1 MSSILPN
8 QTLYVR
14 NLNEKTNKEELRRS
28 LYALFSAYGRILD
41 IVAMKTIK
49 MRGQAFI
56 VFKEIQSATAAMRGL
71 NGFMFYDRTMHIEYA
86 KGKSDAIAKLDG
98 TWKKASLPTN
108 LSSQRVVGTVS
119 SAPAVKRQREEEWLV
134 DHKRA
139 ANGGRKNDIEPESP
153 EIEMEDE
160 TELPAT
166 GTGVNAGATGTNET
180 EPLNRILYIQNL
192 PPDVTDEM
200 LSYLF
205 EQYPGFKEV
214 RLVPGKSDIAFVEY
228 ESDNQAAVAKEV
240 LNGFK
245 ITHDKE
251 MKVTFAKR

>member
-8 QTLYVR
+8 QTLYIR
-14 NLNEKTNKEELRRS
+14 NLNEKINKDELKRS

-41 IVAMKTIK
+41 IVALKTIK

-71 NGFMFYDRTMHIEYA
+71 NGFNFYDVPMQIEYA
-86 KGKSDAIAKLDG
+86 KGKSDAVAKLDG
-98 TWKKASLPTN
+98 TWKRP
-108 LSSQRVVGTVS
+108 GTVS
-119 SAPAVKRQREEEWLV
+119 ANAQRTSTLGQSVTSAPAVKRQREEEGLV
-134 DHKRA
+134 DHKRP
-139 ANGGRKNDIEPESP
+139 ANGEKGRDMELETP
-153 EIEMEDE
+153 EIEMDE
-160 TELPAT
+160 NDVPMVPTAPKGE
-166 GTGVNAGATGTNET
+166 V
-180 EPLNRILYIQNL
+180 EPQNRILYIQNL

-228 ESDNQAAVAKEV
+228 EADHQAAVAKEV

-245 ITHDKE
+245 ITHEKE

>member
-1 MSSILPN
+1 MSSSIPPN
-8 QTLYVR
+8 PTLYVR
-14 NLNEKTNKEELRRS
+14 NLNEKTPKDELKRS

-41 IVAMKTIK
+41 VVALKTIRL
-49 MRGQAFI
+49 RGQAFI

-71 NGFMFYDRTMHIEYA
+71 NGFMFYDKPMNIEYA
-86 KGKSDAIAKLDG
+86 KSKSDAIAKLDG
-98 TWKKASLPTN
+98 TWKKPTISSTDRSGHPSSSTTSAST
-108 LSSQRVVGTVS
+108 S
-119 SAPAVKRQREEEWLV
+119 KRGREDDERQ
-134 DHKRA
+134 K
-139 ANGGRKNDIEPESP
+139 ANGNQKLPEIASPES
-153 EIEMEDE
+153 EQMEEDDE
-160 TELPAT
+160 A
-166 GTGVNAGATGTNET
+166 GVEFRGEQ
-180 EPLNRILYIQNL
+180 EPLNRILYIMNL

-205 EQYPGFKEV
+205 QQYPGFKEV

-228 ESDNQAAVAKEV
+228 ETDHQAAVAKDV